1 MSEHTARE
9 NYLKA
14 ILSIKDK
21 KGYVRSIDI
30 ANELSVSRPSVSY
43 ATKQLREDGLIT
55 VNDDGM
61 ITLTDEGKSI
71 AKNVQEKYNTLSQ
84 FFINL
89 GVEEEMAKEDAHRI
103 EHDISQE
110 SFDALLKFISSCGV
124 LASKKKG
131 HCKNKCEDCEE

>member
-1 MSEHTARE
+1 MADRHARE

-14 ILSIKDK
+14 ILAIKDK

-30 ANELSVSRPSVSY
+30 ANELGVSRPSVSY

-61 ITLTDEGKSI
+61 IALTESGLNI
-71 AKNVQEKYNTLSQ
+71 AENVQEKYDTLSQ

-89 GVEEEMAKEDAHRI
+89 GVDEEKAKEDAHKI

-110 SFDALLKFISSCGV
+110 TFSALLKFVTTCEV
-124 LASKKKG
+124 LTKGKGRCSK
-131 HCKNKCEDCEE
+131 